1 MNPPD
6 EEIRQ
11 YETHNQLAWQAGL
24 DRVPLERLQLDAIIV
39 PASRPAPNLDQA
51 ITLARAAGCW
61 LLILCSQ
68 QLRGADA
75 VRQLAIRSYRKAIV
89 IDVPASY
96 SHELFRFPRLSA
108 IGGELPEERL
118 LYSTDLS
125 LKRNIGLVMARMLNW
140 QRIFFLDDDIRDVSY
155 PDLQSTVNMLGS
167 FAAAGLWITEFPD
180 NSIVCHAN
188 RITGGSQDVFVS
200 GAALAVDSVADI
212 GFFPNV
218 YNEDWLFFFDYAAE
232 KRLANSG
239 LEVTQLRYDPFAK
252 PRRAAWQEFGDV
264 LAEGLYSSLHPGPAV
279 DVEKAD
285 YWGHFLEARRNF
297 LEDVATRASGSGPL
311 EYLGQP
317 VHRGQVVYSVKRA
330 LKCLQT
336 IDPDVCARY
345 VRLWREDLVSW
356 RQQMAGIGEVSIEA
370 ALAKLRLA
378 PAGRVFDSEG
388 ARPRRDEAAPV
399 IAAGAVTL
407 PRFETMK
414 QFAGNAPSI
423 GLPRPSGRGGRA
435 RLAMLGYPAP
445 SPRTR

>member
-1 MNPPD
+1 MSPSIEPANPST
-6 EEIRQ
+6 EEIKQ
-11 YETHNQLAWQAGL
+11 YETHNPLAPAGQDSIPL
-24 DRVPLERLQLDAIIV
+24 DRLQLDAIIV

-51 ITLARAAGCW
+51 ITLARAANCW
-61 LLILCSQ
+61 LLILCSRE
-68 QLRGADA
+68 LRGADA
-75 VRQLAIRSYRKAIV
+75 VRQLATRSYRKAIV

-108 IGGELPEERL
+108 ISGELPEERH

-140 QRIFFLDDDIRDVSY
+140 RRIFFLDDDIRDVSY
-155 PDLQSTVNMLGS
+155 LDLQSTVNMLGS
-167 FAAAGLWITEFPD
+167 FAAAGLWITEYPD

-200 GAALAVDSVADI
+200 GAALAVDSTEDI
-212 GFFPNV
+212 GFFPDV
-218 YNEDWLFFFDYAAE
+218 YNEDWLFFFGYAAE

-279 DVEKAD
+279 DVETAD

-297 LEDVATRASGSGPL
+297 LEDVATRAAESGPL

-317 VHRGQVVYSVKRA
+317 IHRGQVVYSVKRA

-336 IDPDVCARY
+336 IDPGVCARY
-345 VRLWREDLVSW
+345 VRLWREDLVGW
-356 RQQMAGIGEVSIEA
+356 RRQMAEIDEVSIEV

-378 PAGRVFDSEG
+378 PAGRVYNVAGDRS
-388 ARPRRDEAAPV
+388 RRDGTAPG
-399 IAAGAVTL
+399 IMAGVVTL
-407 PRFETMK
+407 PRSETMNHMP
-414 QFAGNAPSI
+414 G
-423 GLPRPSGRGGRA
+423 
-435 RLAMLGYPAP
+435 
-445 SPRTR
+445 RTRDLGLASSSKAQ

>member
-1 MNPPD
+1 MNLPD

-61 LLILCSQ
+61 LVILCSQ

-108 IGGELPEERL
+108 ISGELPEERL

-155 PDLQSTVNMLGS
+155 SDLQSTVNMLGS

-200 GAALAVDSVADI
+200 GAALAVDSAADI
-212 GFFPNV
+212 GFFPSV
-218 YNEDWLFFFDYAAE
+218 YNEDWLFFFNYAAE

-264 LAEGLYSSLHPGPAV
+264 LAEGLYTSLHPGPAV
-279 DVEKAD
+279 DVETAD

-297 LEDVATRASGSGPL
+297 LEDVATRAAGRGPL

-336 IDPDVCARY
+336 IDADLCARY
-345 VRLWREDLVSW
+345 VQAWREDLDGW
-356 RQQMAGIGEVSIEA
+356 RQRVAGIGHLSTEE
-370 ALAKLRLA
+370 ALAALRLA
-378 PAGRVFDSEG
+378 PTVRMRHMAGNLSHWD
-388 ARPRRDEAAPV
+388 AAALAP
-399 IAAGAVTL
+399 AAGVAAI
-407 PRFETMK
+407 PRSQTMNHMPER
-414 QFAGNAPSI
+414 AGVG
-423 GLPRPSGRGGRA
+423 GLATPTRA
-435 RLAMLGYPAP
+435 
-445 SPRTR
+445 

>member
-1 MNPPD
+1 LNLPD

-75 VRQLAIRSYRKAIV
+75 VRQLASRSYRKAIV

-108 IGGELPEERL
+108 ISGDLPEERL

-155 PDLQSTVNMLGS
+155 SDLQSTVNMLGS

-200 GAALAVDSVADI
+200 GAALAVDSAADI

-218 YNEDWLFFFDYAAE
+218 YNEDWLFFFNYAAE

-264 LAEGLYSSLHPGPAV
+264 LAEGLYTSLHPGPAV
-279 DVEKAD
+279 DVETAD

-297 LEDVATRASGSGPL
+297 LEDVATRTAGKGSL

-336 IDPDVCARY
+336 IDADLCARY
-345 VRLWREDLVSW
+345 VQAWREDLDGW
-356 RQQMAGIGEVSIEA
+356 RQRVAGIGQLSTEEALAALRLTPTVRMRHMAGNLSHWDAA
-370 ALAKLRLA
+370 ALA
-378 PAGRVFDSEG
+378 P
-388 ARPRRDEAAPV
+388 
-399 IAAGAVTL
+399 AAGVVAI
-407 PRFETMK
+407 PRSQTMNHMPERV
-414 QFAGNAPSI
+414 G
-423 GLPRPSGRGGRA
+423 GLATPTRA
-435 RLAMLGYPAP
+435 
-445 SPRTR
+445 